1 MYFKIDQL
9 ARITPKER
17 KILEGITKKNCLEG
31 CQYGKFTSEHNKITE
46 PIDEYLAG
54 HKNNKPRGTRVS
66 LEPQAAQS
74 YPVLLIYYVISLYK

>member
-1 MYFKIDQL
+1 LPPNKPEPKKQVKIKNKMAEKIDQL
-9 ARITPKER
+9 ARMTPKER

-54 HKNNKPRGTRVS
+54 HKNNKPRGTRVYS
-66 LEPQAAQS
+66 N
-74 YPVLLIYYVISLYK
+74 